1 MNIVLGLNF
10 HFVLMFFCKLEF
22 FQLCVFV
29 KSYFFTTLFI
39 CCQIHFNH
47 LFLFFCTMVVVLMK
61 QAQLVVT
68 VDDLNFGVRDV
79 VFEAKMFNR
88 HGTFDRIANKNMED
102 PSYAYLHC
110 DLLDMVALTTIT
122 LKVNHLI

>member
-1 MNIVLGLNF
+1 
-10 HFVLMFFCKLEF
+10 
-22 FQLCVFV
+22 
-29 KSYFFTTLFI
+29 
-39 CCQIHFNH
+39 
-47 LFLFFCTMVVVLMK
+47 MVVVLMK